1 MVAVGF
7 NPRMAMTREWFVAER
22 RRNVWRQ
29 RLFQIMNARRCHAPR
44 EKINLQVLLRAL
56 MSVVADNV
64 RHRLLAASI
73 ERRGA
78 AIVRLGF
85 GDPFV
90 NERRADKAPS
100 PC

>member
-1 MVAVGF
+1 MDS
-7 NPRMAMTREWFVAER
+7 ER
-22 RRNVWRQ
+22 VERLHERKVRRQSRVVQ
-29 RLFQIMNARRCHAPR
+29 HAQVEQVFQIVNARRRHALR
-44 EKINLQVLLRAL
+44 EKRRLQILLRAL
-56 MSVVADNV
+56 MSVVADDI
-64 RHRLLAASI
+64 RHRLLAASV

-85 GDPFV
+85 IDPFV

>member
-1 MVAVGF
+1 
-7 NPRMAMTREWFVAER
+7 MT
-22 RRNVWRQ
+22 
-29 RLFQIMNARRCHAPR
+29 
-44 EKINLQVLLRAL
+44 
-56 MSVVADNV
+56 VVADDV
-64 RHRLLAASI
+64 RHRLLAALI

-78 AIVRLGF
+78 AVVRLGF